1 MERRHHYS
9 GKTLGNYHL
18 IDELADGTT
27 GKLFLASSSSS
38 PEQSVV
44 VKLLLSTPIS
54 TQQEQERFLQEA
66 HALQQLRHPHIQPIL
81 DAGIDEHIPYIVSEY
96 APHGSLHSRLHRP
109 ATTPLARAEV
119 LTIIAQVGQALL
131 YAHRH
136 NVIHG
141 NLKPQNILFNSE
153 GHAVLTDFAFSSL
166 QIIPRDSPYIAPE
179 QLIGFGSKESD
190 QYALGCII
198 YEMFAGKAPFSQ
210 KATGAVAGSRPR
222 PTLAQLKARLPQDLS
237 LIILK
242 ALAREPIQ
250 RYNGLQD
257 FLNALGVLTITD
269 SKASDL
275 ETSLYSVEH
284 AAPTQHEDSS
294 ITPIMASSSPSLHK
308 EEQGASE
315 VITQAAA
322 PELRAYTQNSG
333 PFHTSQAQSRM
344 GGSKARKI
352 SQPRSIKEWP
362 LIAVAVAIIILSIV
376 GTLAFGGLS
385 ISTSQANPD
394 LPGTSIAHILTP
406 TQSTLPT
413 PTVVVTS
420 TAVQPPMGQRVKSN
434 PTPTPTPTP
443 TFTPTPTPA
452 PPITAGV
459 LGLSPGS
466 FRPANCAS
474 ANDHFQCIATLS
486 LSATA
491 RNTIGWYASS
501 RNADTS
507 FNPGGGFLSPGQSV
521 QITID
526 IPRNCPGN
534 STLSFFTS
542 RGTLAVPWSC

>member
-1 MERRHHYS
+1 MEKRHHYS

-18 IDELADGTT
+18 IDELADGPT
-27 GKLFLASSSSS
+27 GKLFLARSSSS

-44 VKLLLSTPIS
+44 VKLLLSTPTS

-66 HALQQLRHPHIQPIL
+66 RALQQLRHPHIQPIL
-81 DAGIDEHIPYIVSEY
+81 DAGIDENIPYIVSAY
-96 APHGSLHSRLHRP
+96 APHGSLYSRLHRP
-109 ATTPLARAEV
+109 STTPLARSEV
-119 LTIIAQVGQALL
+119 LTIITQVGQALL
-131 YAHRH
+131 YAHRR
-136 NVIHG
+136 NVLHG
-141 NLKPQNILFNSE
+141 NLKPQNILFNDE
-153 GHAVLTDFAFSSL
+153 GHAVLADFAFSAL

-210 KATGAVAGSRPR
+210 KATGTTAGSRPR
-222 PTLAQLKARLPQDLS
+222 PTLAQLKARLPLDLS

-242 ALAREPIQ
+242 ALAREPMR

-257 FLNALGVLTITD
+257 FLNALGVLTIAD
-269 SKASDL
+269 STASDP
-275 ETSLYSVEH
+275 ETGLYSVEH
-284 AAPTQHEDSS
+284 ATPAQHESS
-294 ITPIMASSSPSLHK
+294 PIAPIIASSSPSLHQ
-308 EEQGASE
+308 EEQGAGK
-315 VITQAAA
+315 VITQAPAL
-322 PELRAYTQNSG
+322 ELQAYTQNSG
-333 PFHTSQAQSRM
+333 PFHISQAQSRM
-344 GGSKARKI
+344 ERSKFRKI

-420 TAVQPPMGQRVKSN
+420 TAAQLPMGQRVKSN
-434 PTPTPTPTP
+434 PTPTPT
-443 TFTPTPTPA
+443 FTPTPTPP
-452 PPITAGV
+452 PPITSGV
-459 LGLSPGS
+459 LGLSPSS
-466 FRPANCAS
+466 FSPANCAS
-474 ANDHFQCIATLS
+474 ASDHFQCIATLS
-486 LSATA
+486 LSTAA
-491 RNTIGWYASS
+491 RNTIGWFASS

-534 STLSFFTS
+534 GMLNFFTT